1 MIDDNQQNNSHNEL
15 EKKEDIKQI
24 NIVSSQAT
32 KNSSNQN
39 EPSVSSIEHE
49 EQLEEQQEDEPI
61 KQEQKNSVKAFLNK
75 LFSKPKQ
82 KLKVANPLLEKYV
95 SQIKD
100 HLHEMPSDLSTSE
113 LSGRKFLVFNPN
125 DQKYPID
132 KNYQYR
138 SDILQTIPKYIAD
151 DTTDDVI
158 KNDQPYLIS
167 VRRKRNEQGY
177 EDEEKDPNESPSL
190 TPLIAIKNLCMT
202 FKRKNVGKVYAVN
215 NISFDINYLENL
227 AFIGANGAGKTT
239 TVEIIAGINKPT
251 SGTIDYNFKYK
262 KSFQEQIGIQFQ
274 DSSYPRGITVKNVID
289 FMRDAQGVDKE
300 RMSDEEFDELLD
312 VFKIKEFYNVG
323 ASKLSG
329 GQQQRL
335 NVLLSLMHKPKIIF
349 LDELATGLDI
359 QIRHKLEEFVQQ
371 WTSKHKITI
380 VLVSH
385 DMIEVEKMTQRIVLL
400 QNGIIKVDMYLD
412 EVHYQYGS
420 VDNLVRRYI

>member
-1 MIDDNQQNNSHNEL
+1 MNDNENKTNREPTDLNN
-15 EKKEDIKQI
+15 KEPIKEI
-24 NIVSSQAT
+24 NIVLSQQSNQLDQTSLNKNNIESSPSAKEEDDEQAT
-32 KNSSNQN
+32 NKKST
-39 EPSVSSIEHE
+39 
-49 EQLEEQQEDEPI
+49 I
-61 KQEQKNSVKAFLNK
+61 KSFLNK
-75 LFSKPKQ
+75 LFVKPKE
-82 KLKVANPLLEKYV
+82 KLKVANPQLQKYV
-95 SQIKD
+95 NQIKD
-100 HLHEMPSDLSTSE
+100 HLHEMPSDLSISE

-125 DQKYPID
+125 DPKYPID

-138 SDILQTIPKYIAD
+138 SDILKTIPKYIANE
-151 DTTDDVI
+151 TTDDLI

-177 EDEEKDPNESPSL
+177 EDEEKNPNVNATL
-190 TPLIAIKNLCMT
+190 KPLIAIKNLCMV

-312 VFKIKEFYNVG
+312 IFKIKEFYNLG

-371 WTSKHKITI
+371 WTKKHNITI

>member
-1 MIDDNQQNNSHNEL
+1 MNDNENKTNREPTDLNN
-15 EKKEDIKQI
+15 KEPIKEI
-24 NIVSSQAT
+24 NIVSSQQ
-32 KNSSNQN
+32 SNQLDQTSLN
-39 EPSVSSIEHE
+39 KNNIESSSPKE
-49 EQLEEQQEDEPI
+49 EDDDEQATNKKSTI
-61 KQEQKNSVKAFLNK
+61 KSFLNK
-75 LFSKPKQ
+75 LFPKPKE
-82 KLKVANPLLEKYV
+82 KLKVANPELEKYV
-95 SQIKD
+95 NQIKD
-100 HLHEMPSDLSTSE
+100 HLHQMPSDLSISE
-113 LSGRKFLVFNPN
+113 LSGRKFLVFDPN
-125 DQKYPID
+125 DPKYPID

-138 SDILQTIPKYIAD
+138 SDILKTIPKYIANE
-151 DTTDDVI
+151 TTDDLI

-177 EDEEKDPNESPSL
+177 EDEEKNPNVNATL
-190 TPLIAIKNLCMT
+190 KPLIAIKNLCMV

-312 VFKIKEFYNVG
+312 IFKIKEFYNLG

-371 WTSKHKITI
+371 WTKKHNITI

>member
-1 MIDDNQQNNSHNEL
+1 MINDENKTNADLTDLANQEASKQNNDANSNTNEQ
-15 EKKEDIKQI
+15 IKT
-24 NIVSSQAT
+24 STSPA
-32 KNSSNQN
+32 SCS
-39 EPSVSSIEHE
+39 E
-49 EQLEEQQEDEPI
+49 EVEEPI
-61 KQEQKNSVKAFLNK
+61 NEKDSTKKSIIKSFLNK
-75 LFSKPKQ
+75 LLPKPKE
-82 KLKVANPLLEKYV
+82 KLKVANPLLQKYV
-95 SQIKD
+95 NQIKD

-113 LSGRKFLVFNPN
+113 LSGRKFLVFDPT
-125 DQKYPID
+125 DPKYPID

-138 SDILQTIPKYIAD
+138 RDILKTIPKYIANE
-151 DTTDDVI
+151 TTDDVT

-177 EDEEKDPNESPSL
+177 EDEEEDPNSTAVL
-190 TPLIAIKNLCMT
+190 KPLIAIKNLCMV
-202 FKRKNVGKVYAVN
+202 FKRKKVGKVYAVN
-215 NISFDINYLENL
+215 NISFDINYLENI

-274 DSSYPRGITVKNVID
+274 DSSYPRGITVKNVIE

-312 VFKIKEFYNVG
+312 VFKIKEFYNLG

-335 NVLLSLMHKPKIIF
+335 NVLLSLMHKPKVIF

-385 DMIEVEKMTQRIVLL
+385 DMIEVEKMTNRIVLL

>member
-1 MIDDNQQNNSHNEL
+1 MNDNENKTNDELKDLASNEP
-15 EKKEDIKQI
+15 IKQI
-24 NIVSSQAT
+24 NIVNSQPSKQVNQSSLDEPAT
-32 KNSSNQN
+32 NESPESTQN
-39 EPSVSSIEHE
+39 EHD
-49 EQLEEQQEDEPI
+49 EQASKKNAI
-61 KQEQKNSVKAFLNK
+61 KSFLNK
-75 LFSKPKQ
+75 LFPKPKE
-82 KLKVANPLLEKYV
+82 KLKVANPELEKYV
-95 SQIKD
+95 NQIKD
-100 HLHEMPSDLSTSE
+100 HLHQMPSDLSISE
-113 LSGRKFLVFNPN
+113 LSGRKFLVFDPN
-125 DQKYPID
+125 DPKYPID

-138 SDILQTIPKYIAD
+138 SDILKTIPKYIANE
-151 DTTDDVI
+151 TTDDII

-177 EDEEKDPNESPSL
+177 EDEEKNPDASATL
-190 TPLIAIKNLCMT
+190 KPLIAIKNLCMV

-274 DSSYPRGITVKNVID
+274 DSSYPRGITVKNVIE

-312 VFKIKEFYNVG
+312 IFKIKEFYNLG

-335 NVLLSLMHKPKIIF
+335 NVLLSLMHKPKVIF

-371 WTSKHKITI
+371 
-380 VLVSH
+380 
-385 DMIEVEKMTQRIVLL
+385 
-400 QNGIIKVDMYLD
+400 
-412 EVHYQYGS
+412 
-420 VDNLVRRYI
+420 

>member
-1 MIDDNQQNNSHNEL
+1 MNDNENKTNREPTDLNN
-15 EKKEDIKQI
+15 KEPIKEI
-24 NIVSSQAT
+24 NIVSSQQ
-32 KNSSNQN
+32 SNQLDQTSLN
-39 EPSVSSIEHE
+39 KNNIESSSPKE
-49 EQLEEQQEDEPI
+49 EDDDEQATNKKSTI
-61 KQEQKNSVKAFLNK
+61 KSFLNK
-75 LFSKPKQ
+75 LFPKPKE
-82 KLKVANPLLEKYV
+82 KLKVANPELEKYV
-95 SQIKD
+95 NQIKD
-100 HLHEMPSDLSTSE
+100 HLHQMPSDLSISE
-113 LSGRKFLVFNPN
+113 LSGRKFLVFDPN
-125 DQKYPID
+125 DPKYPID

-138 SDILQTIPKYIAD
+138 SDILKTIPKYIANE
-151 DTTDDVI
+151 TTDDLI

-177 EDEEKDPNESPSL
+177 EDEEKNPNVNATL
-190 TPLIAIKNLCMT
+190 KPLIAIKNLCMV

-312 VFKIKEFYNVG
+312 IFKIKEFYNLG

-371 WTSKHKITI
+371 
-380 VLVSH
+380 
-385 DMIEVEKMTQRIVLL
+385 
-400 QNGIIKVDMYLD
+400 
-412 EVHYQYGS
+412 
-420 VDNLVRRYI
+420 